1 MERMAEGEA
10 PVAFKAKFFREDAGP
25 FKAKK

>member
-10 PVAFKAKFFREDAGP
+10 PVAVKMSFFREDTQP